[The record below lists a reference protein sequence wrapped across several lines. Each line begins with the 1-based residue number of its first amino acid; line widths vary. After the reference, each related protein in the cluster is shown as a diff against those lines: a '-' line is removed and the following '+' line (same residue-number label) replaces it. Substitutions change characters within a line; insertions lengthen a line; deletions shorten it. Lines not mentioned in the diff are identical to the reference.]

1 VSDATGRDERRKLVK
16 AMRSETVA
24 TRRTADLRTV
34 SRHHLLADG
43 DDRKFRD
50 LLHALLTYGHQ
61 LHDALSAFAEFMGV
75 TSPQY
80 ELLINIRYLGGA
92 EGDGVNVTRLAAA
105 VHCSGAFVTT
115 EVGRLVRGGLV
126 EKRRDLSDRRC
137 VFVDLTRKCR
147 LRFDELAALQRPVN
161 DALFACLSGA
171 DFKRL
176 TKLAP
181 RLVECGD
188 RGRELAR
195 FLVSTRRG
203 TIEAA

>member
-1 VSDATGRDERRKLVK
+1 VNEKIDRRRIVK
-16 AMRSETVA
+16 ATDRETPGA
-24 TRRTADLRTV
+24 GRNADLRTV
-34 SRHHLLADG
+34 SSRHLLVDG
-43 DDRKFRD
+43 GDRKFRD

-80 ELLINIRYLGGA
+80 ELLINIRYLG

-115 EVGRLVRGGLV
+115 EIGKLVAAGLV
-126 EKRRDLSDRRC
+126 GKRRDANDRRC
-137 VFVDLTRKCR
+137 VLIDLTRKCR
-147 LRFDELAALQRPVN
+147 ARFDELAALQRPVN

-176 TKLAP
+176 TRLAP
-181 RLVECGD
+181 QLVECGD

-195 FLVSTRRG
+195 FLVSRSRG